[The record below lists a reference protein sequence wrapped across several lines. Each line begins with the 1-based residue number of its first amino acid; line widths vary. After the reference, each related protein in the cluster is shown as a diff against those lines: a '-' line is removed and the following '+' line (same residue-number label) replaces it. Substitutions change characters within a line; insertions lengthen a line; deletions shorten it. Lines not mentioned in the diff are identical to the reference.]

1 MSKAQPIRV
10 LMTGAGAPGG
20 PGILLA
26 LRQEPQIELTVAD
39 ANPYASGRALHTNFV
54 QIPAA
59 SHPGYVAEM
68 LRLCSEKQI
77 QVLLPLVT
85 RELELLSGH
94 KAEFEAIGTR
104 VVVSDAEKLHMA
116 NDKALLMQTLIA
128 ANIPV
133 AECHTAHSGPE
144 IEMFAKKLGYPQKNV
159 CIKPALSNGSR
170 GMRILDASAGSLATF
185 FEQKPNNTHTTLESL
200 LNIFK
205 DAILPTML
213 VMEYL
218 PGEEYTVDALL
229 DIGEPL
235 IILPRKRISMNNGI
249 SVAGEFENNKEIMD
263 YATAV
268 FKATGLHGP
277 NGLQVKRSENGEFR
291 ILEINPRLQGST
303 TTALDMG
310 INLPL
315 LAVQQAIGIAVKSLI
330 PEPRWGLR
338 FTRYYADA
346 WFSET

>member
-1 MSKAQPIRV
+1 
-10 LMTGAGAPGG
+10 MTGAGAPGG

-26 LRQEPQIELTVAD
+26 LCQDPQIELTVAD
-39 ANPYASGRALHTNFV
+39 ANPYASGRALHPDFV

-68 LRLCSEKQI
+68 LSLCSEKQI

-144 IEMFAKKLGYPQKNV
+144 IEMFAKKLGYPQKMV

-170 GMRILDASAGSLATF
+170 GMRILDAYAGSLASF
-185 FEQKPNNTHTTLESL
+185 FEQKPNNTHTTLESV

-229 DIGEPL
+229 DNGEPL
-235 IILPRKRISMNNGI
+235 VILPRKRISMNNGI

-263 YATAV
+263 YASAV

-277 NGLQVKRSENGEFR
+277 NGLQLKRNEAGEFR

-303 TTALDMG
+303 TTALGMG

-315 LAVQQAIGIAVKSLI
+315 LAVQQAIGIDVKSLI

>member
-1 MSKAQPIRV
+1 MSTSQSIRV

-26 LRQEPQIELTVAD
+26 LRQDPQIELTVAD
-39 ANPYASGRALHTNFV
+39 ANPYASCKAIHSDFV

-59 SHPGYVAEM
+59 SQPEFIGEI
-68 LRLCSEKQI
+68 LNICREKQI

-85 RELELLSGH
+85 RELELLSQYV
-94 KAEFEAIGTR
+94 ADFRAIGTS
-104 VVVSDAEKLHMA
+104 VVVSDADKLHMA
-116 NDKALLMQTLIA
+116 NDKALLMQTLIT

-133 AECHTAHSGPE
+133 AECHTAHSGTE
-144 IEMFAKKLGYPQKNV
+144 IEMFAKKLGYPQKKV
-159 CIKPALSNGSR
+159 CIKPSLSNGSR
-170 GMRILDASAGSLATF
+170 GMRILDASAGSLSSF
-185 FEQKPNNTHTTLESL
+185 FEQKPNNTQTTLDNVL
-200 LNIFK
+200 HIFG
-205 DAILPTML
+205 DATLPTML

-229 DIGEPL
+229 DKGEPL
-235 IILPRKRISMNNGI
+235 VILPRKRISMNNGI
-249 SVAGEFENNKEIMD
+249 SVAGEFENNKEIID

-277 NGLQVKRSENGEFR
+277 NGLQVKRNENGEFH

-303 TTALDMG
+303 TTALGMG

-315 LAVQQAIGIAVKSLI
+315 LAVQQAIGTDIKSLI

-338 FTRYYADA
+338 FVRYYQDA
-346 WFSET
+346 WFD

>member
-10 LMTGAGAPGG
+10 LMNGAGAPGG
-20 PGILLA
+20 PGIMLA
-26 LRQEPQIELTVAD
+26 LKQNPQIELIIAD
-39 ANPYASGRALHTNFV
+39 ANPYASGFALNPDFV

-59 SHPGYVAEM
+59 SHTQFIGEM
-68 LRLCSEKQI
+68 LRICGERKI

-116 NDKALLMQTLIA
+116 NDKALLMQTLIT

-144 IEMFAKKLGYPQKNV
+144 IEMFAKKLGYPQKKV

-170 GMRILDASAGSLATF
+170 GMRILDASAGSLASF
-185 FEQKPNNTHTTLESL
+185 FEQKPNNTHTTLETV

-205 DAILPTML
+205 DAVLPTML

-229 DIGEPL
+229 DKGEPL
-235 IILPRKRISMNNGI
+235 VILPRKRISMNNGI
-249 SVAGEFENNKEIMD
+249 SVAGEFENNQEIID
-263 YATAV
+263 YAAAV

-277 NGLQVKRSENGEFR
+277 NGLQVKRSETGEFR

-303 TTALDMG
+303 TTALGMG

-315 LAVQQAIGIAVKSLI
+315 LAVQQAIGIDVKSLI
-330 PEPRWGLR
+330 PEPSWGLR
-338 FTRYYADA
+338 FVRYYQDA
-346 WFSET
+346 WFD

>member
-39 ANPYASGRALHTNFV
+39 ANPYASGKAIHSDFV

-59 SHPGYVAEM
+59 SQPEFIGEM
-68 LRLCSEKQI
+68 MRICREKQI

-85 RELELLSGH
+85 RELELLSQSVTD
-94 KAEFEAIGTR
+94 FRDVGTS
-104 VVVSDAEKLHMA
+104 VVVSDADKLHMA
-116 NDKALLMQTLIA
+116 NDKALLMQTLIT

-133 AECHTAHSGPE
+133 AECYTAHSGPE
-144 IEMFAKKLGYPQKNV
+144 IEMFAKKLGYPQKKV

-170 GMRILDASAGSLATF
+170 GMRILDASAGSLASF
-185 FEQKPNNTHTTLESL
+185 FEQKPNNTHTTLESV

-229 DIGEPL
+229 DNGQPL
-235 IILPRKRISMNNGI
+235 VILSRKRISMNNGI

-263 YATAV
+263 YASVV

-277 NGLQVKRSENGEFR
+277 NGLQVKRSETGEFR

-303 TTALDMG
+303 TTALGMG
-310 INLPL
+310 INLPF
-315 LAVQQAIGIAVKSLI
+315 LAVQQAIGIDVKSLI